1 MEKKVFRFDV
11 EKLDVFK
18 VSVEF
23 VRYAR
28 SREAWFK
35 GDADRKQQLWRAADS
50 IALNI
55 AEGAGR
61 IAGREKL
68 SFYRVALGSADRKR
82 WLRSS
87 MGSSRSR
94 PPSLSQSPRTNAAW
108 KTMVLLSMSAGALFP
123 VSSHC

>member
-35 GDADRKQQLWRAADS
+35 GDADRKRQLWRAADS

-68 SFYRVALGSADRKR
+68 SFYRVALGSASECVAF
-82 WLRSS
+82 L
-87 MGSSRSR
+87 
-94 PPSLSQSPRTNAAW
+94 SLLQVGGRAVREGR
-108 KTMVLLSMSAGALFP
+108 VLLARIGAMLTRMLRR
-123 VSSHC
+123 